1 MSAFHRLTGKE
12 NQLESSYA
20 SVCFR
25 KVKGFSPIRFS
36 QTTVSINPILQGLQF

>member
-25 KVKGFSPIRFS
+25 KVKRLFSPIRFS
-36 QTTVSINPILQGLQF
+36 PSINPILQGLQF